1 MRTLEAFAGAGGAA
15 LGLRAAGFSSIA
27 CLEWDKDAAA
37 TLAAAGFP
45 AIHGDVRAY
54 TPTERP
60 DLLWASPPCQ
70 AWSSAGKRGGATDE
84 RNGWPW
90 TFDLC
95 DRARPTWMVCENVPG
110 LTMHSGEANCD
121 RAGSEPIRCP
131 GCYWLAVILPE
142 ARRRFAVVEWRVLD
156 AASFGVPQRRHR
168 VFLVCGPTAIRWPE
182 PTHADPDTLRQGSM
196 FGPKLQPWR
205 TVRQAL
211 GIGLETIGQ
220 TSPAT
225 AKGGNLWRSADAPSV
240 TIPELT
246 TSGGWN
252 GVHARI
258 IGGGS
263 NPRGKD
269 AAHERTYR
277 DLTDEPST
285 TVAAEQ
291 IGNAGPFVLDAPMP
305 TMSAGGHA
313 NGRSAVSAN
322 AHTRRMFDAA
332 GIRRLTVAECATLQD
347 FPPDHPWQGTQ
358 TSRYR
363 QVGNAV
369 PPTLARVVGEAVMR
383 ANGVKR

>member
-1 MRTLEAFAGAGGAA
+1 MNAPTHPRPRALEAFAGAGGAA
-15 LGLRAAGFSSIA
+15 LGLRAAGFSAIA

-70 AWSSAGKRGGATDE
+70 AWSSAGKRQGATDE

-110 LTMHSGEANCD
+110 LLMHSGEANCD
-121 RAGSEPIRCP
+121 RAGSDPTACP
-131 GCYWLAVILPE
+131 GCYWIAVILPE

-168 VFLVCGPTAIRWPE
+168 VFLVCGPTAIRWRE

-211 GIGLETIGQ
+211 NLGSPVYSAGVTGEGRPTGPDEPTATISGKG
-220 TSPAT
+220 TAYVLDTPAPALT
-225 AKGGNLWRSADAPSV
+225 GGSQKSHVNGKSILSASAD
-240 TIPELT
+240 T
-246 TSGGWN
+246 
-252 GVHARI
+252 R
-258 IGGGS
+258 
-263 NPRGKD
+263 
-269 AAHERTYR
+269 AAF
-277 DLTDEPST
+277 
-285 TVAAEQ
+285 
-291 IGNAGPFVLDAPMP
+291 AG
-305 TMSAGGHA
+305 
-313 NGRSAVSAN
+313 
-322 AHTRRMFDAA
+322 A

-363 QVGNAV
+363 QVGNACCPKV
-369 PPTLARVVGEAVMR
+369 VELLGLSVRNANDALQENQSQRQDVVTSPVCHGLPPRPGTAG
-383 ANGVKR
+383 G

>member
-1 MRTLEAFAGAGGAA
+1 MRALEAFAGAGGAA
-15 LGLRAAGFSSIA
+15 LGLRAAGFSALA

-45 AIHGDVRAY
+45 AVHGDVRDY
-54 TPTERP
+54 TPAERP

-90 TFDLC
+90 TFDLV
-95 DRARPTWMVCENVPG
+95 DRAQPAWMVCENVPG
-110 LTMHSGEANCD
+110 LLMHSGEANCD
-121 RAGSEPIRCP
+121 RAGSEPVKCP

-156 AASFGVPQRRHR
+156 AASFGVPQRRQR

-196 FGPKLQPWR
+196 FGPRLQPWR
-205 TVRQAL
+205 TVRHAL
-211 GIGLETIGQ
+211 NLDGIIREDRGAGMSARHGARRDHLPDDPGPTIRAG
-220 TSPAT
+220 
-225 AKGGNLWRSADAPSV
+225 
-240 TIPELT
+240 
-246 TSGGWN
+246 SGGS
-252 GVHARI
+252 GARLSV
-258 IGGGS
+258 IGE
-263 NPRGKD
+263 
-269 AAHERTYR
+269 H
-277 DLTDEPST
+277 
-285 TVAAEQ
+285 
-291 IGNAGPFVLDAPMP
+291 IGNAGPFVVTTTAGERTLNPDRP
-305 TMSAGGHA
+305 T
-313 NGRSAVSAN
+313 RS
-322 AHTRRMFDAA
+322 TRRSTPTNRPGLPAP

-369 PPTLARVVGEAVMR
+369 PPTLARVVGEAVVR
-383 ANGVKR
+383 AGTKP